1 MSQGTAKRVGPRPLV
16 VASRQRRLISGDRL
30 FRAIAYGA
38 AALIIV
44 VAVIFVIALFI
55 PALPAIMK
63 FGLGFFVSRTWDP
76 VRAQFGA
83 LPAIYGTL
91 VTSAIALVIA
101 FPIGMGAALFLAL
114 GATNAETIWS
124 VVLPYARV
132 GITGAVLLSLGR
144 ALGETIAVTMVIGN
158 RPEISSSLFST
169 GYTLPSVIANE
180 FTEAVG
186 NVYLGSLFY
195 LGLVLVLITV
205 VVNVLARLLTWR
217 FTGSEP
223 TAA

>member
-1 MSQGTAKRVGPRPLV
+1 MSQGTAKRVAPTSLL

-30 FRAIAYGA
+30 FRAIAYVA

-101 FPIGMGAALFLAL
+101 FPIGMGAAL
-114 GATNAETIWS
+114 S
-124 VVLPYARV
+124 
-132 GITGAVLLSLGR
+132 
-144 ALGETIAVTMVIGN
+144 
-158 RPEISSSLFST
+158 RP
-169 GYTLPSVIANE
+169 A
-180 FTEAVG
+180 A
-186 NVYLGSLFY
+186 
-195 LGLVLVLITV
+195 
-205 VVNVLARLLTWR
+205 ARLRLLLAPRSSAFELLTG
-217 FTGSEP
+217 FPSSV
-223 TAA
+223 TA

>member
-1 MSQGTAKRVGPRPLV
+1 MSQGTAKRVAPTSLV
-16 VASRQRRLISGDRL
+16 VASRQRRLVSGDRL
-30 FRAIAYGA
+30 FRAIAYVA

-101 FPIGMGAALFLAL
+101 FPIGMGVALFLAADARMSL
-114 GATNAETIWS
+114 LRGPLSFAIELI
-124 VVLPYARV
+124 VVIPSV
-132 GITGAVLLSLGR
+132 GIQVSAFLV
-144 ALGETIAVTMVIGN
+144 ET
-158 RPEISSSLFST
+158 RSC
-169 GYTLPSVIANE
+169 
-180 FTEAVG
+180 
-186 NVYLGSLFY
+186 
-195 LGLVLVLITV
+195 
-205 VVNVLARLLTWR
+205 R
-217 FTGSEP
+217 FHV
-223 TAA
+223 